1 MKRVS
6 PTLVLTERH
15 GKGSLIATQRN
26 GNTTRPVEI
35 KGNLALTQAQITQ
48 LIEWL
53 SANPADVY

>member
-26 GNTTRPVEI
+26 GNTARLIEI
-35 KGNLALTQAQITQ
+35 KGNLALTEGQVVQ
-48 LIEWL
+48 LVEWL
-53 SANPADVY
+53 SANPAD